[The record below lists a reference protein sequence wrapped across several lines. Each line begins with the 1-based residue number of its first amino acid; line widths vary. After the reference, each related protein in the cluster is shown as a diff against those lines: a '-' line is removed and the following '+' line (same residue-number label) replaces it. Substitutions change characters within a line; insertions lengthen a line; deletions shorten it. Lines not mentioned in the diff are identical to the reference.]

1 MRKEGSSLQIR
12 SPSRRR
18 PDASPERALITAHGR
33 PATLLMLLAGLM
45 VLMLA
50 IPVVM
55 LLWRGLTSDFVSY
68 LGSPGVQ
75 SAMRLSLST
84 SLLAT
89 GLALILGTPLAYILA
104 RWRFRGRTLV
114 EVLVD
119 LPIVLPPSVAGIA
132 LLAAFGRRSVLGGAL
147 TSFGISLPF
156 TTAAVVL
163 AQAFVAAPL
172 FIRAARIGFNSVDAQ
187 MEEAAHTEG
196 ASQWQMLRH
205 VLLPLTGR
213 AVFGGLVL
221 CWARALGEF
230 GATIL
235 FAGNLPGVTQ
245 TMPLAIFIGFQQ
257 DLGVALALASIL
269 LLVSGAVLAILRRV
283 ETQAIAY

>member
-1 MRKEGSSLQIR
+1 
-12 SPSRRR
+12 
-18 PDASPERALITAHGR
+18 
-33 PATLLMLLAGLM
+33 
-45 VLMLA
+45 
-50 IPVVM
+50 
-55 LLWRGLTSDFVSY
+55 
-68 LGSPGVQ
+68 
-75 SAMRLSLST
+75 
-84 SLLAT
+84 
-89 GLALILGTPLAYILA
+89 
-104 RWRFRGRTLV
+104 
-114 EVLVD
+114 
-119 LPIVLPPSVAGIA
+119 
-132 LLAAFGRRSVLGGAL
+132 
-147 TSFGISLPF
+147 
-156 TTAAVVL
+156 
-163 AQAFVAAPL
+163 
-172 FIRAARIGFNSVDAQ
+172 